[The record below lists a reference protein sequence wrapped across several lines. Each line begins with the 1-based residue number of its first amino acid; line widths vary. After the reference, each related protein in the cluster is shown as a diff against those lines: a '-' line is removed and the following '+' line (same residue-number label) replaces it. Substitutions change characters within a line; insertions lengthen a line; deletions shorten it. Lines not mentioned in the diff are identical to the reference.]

1 MIYIGFDIG
10 SISLKVAVL
19 FERGDEEYFRT
30 LQEGAPETFMS
41 AENGSGPDAP
51 GGENGHL
58 IAVSRYSRTRGEPV
72 RALHTLFTELF
83 THVPVSRIGGV
94 RGTGM
99 GGKLAASLIGAKCEN
114 EFLAIARG
122 IGFLHPDVSTVFEMG
137 GETSKLIN
145 LERDESGTV
154 GIQDYSTNGDCA
166 AGTGSFMDQQA
177 KRLGY
182 EIEDVGQIVMT
193 AKKTSKIAG
202 RCSVFAKSD
211 MIHVQQKGDQPPEI
225 LKGLCEAVVRNF
237 KSAIAKGKAVT
248 PKVAMLGGV
257 AKNKGVVSAMKRAF
271 ELSDGD
277 FIIPPY
283 HSWVGAIGC
292 AKAALDDREAAGTF
306 DTKAL
311 QKYLDEK
318 AADFSTSERLSLENV
333 ILLRDRIPPYEFEK
347 RDGVIDTFLGIDI
360 GSVSTNLALIDQDTN
375 LIKGIYL
382 KTDGRPIQA
391 VNKGLSE
398 IREELGQRVRIMGVG
413 TTGSGREL
421 IGKLIGAD
429 SINDEITAHK
439 TGALHTGRKYLG
451 LEVDTI
457 FDIGGQ
463 DSKYI
468 SLEKGVVVDFHMNE
482 ACAAGTG
489 SFLEEQAEKLGV
501 NIIGEFQ
508 QIALSSET
516 PIHLGERCTVFME
529 KDVNV
534 CLQQGALRKDVIAG
548 LAYSIVYN
556 YINRVVKGRKIGNVV
571 FFQGGTAYNDSVAAA
586 FGVVLGKEGK
596 KIIVPPHSGILGAYG
611 EALLTKELIQFTGK
625 KTTFRGYDLEKINY
639 SIREVTCKAC
649 TNYCDVQIFEVE
661 NEKTY
666 WGDKCSYKFRKAAK
680 VDRAPVIKDLFK
692 IREEFLLE
700 GWEKDKGEGPRF
712 GIARSMY
719 FFDRFPFWYTFL
731 KELGFSIV
739 LSDPTNKKIKVTSLE
754 TCVAD
759 PCYPKKV
766 AHGHIQDL
774 IEKGVDYI
782 LSPNIIDAETTDYR
796 TESYLCIWGQSL
808 PFVLNHVPVYRSI
821 RDKFVIPTLHFRL
834 GKERV
839 KGELKEMVKKYQ
851 LGKRALRYCDA
862 AAEKAFE
869 AQGRFDAQV
878 LAAGQEA
885 LETLEKTGEQGI
897 VFIGRTYNMYDKEV
911 NLNVPGKLRTD
922 YGVNV
927 IPMDFLPT
935 QGIDISDINSNM
947 FWNYGRKI
955 LAAARFVSTKPYLQM
970 IYFTNFKCGPD
981 SFIKHFTPLASK
993 KPYLTL
999 QLDEHGAD
1007 AGTMTRVEAYLDSK
1021 GFLRWWSQE
1030 RTA

>member
-1 MIYIGFDIG
+1 MIYLGFDIG

-19 FERGDEEYFRT
+19 FEKEDDCHYRK
-30 LQEGAPETFMS
+30 LLEGAPQTFFS
-41 AENGSGPDAP
+41 AENG
-51 GGENGHL
+51 GEHAGCR
-58 IAVSRYSRTRGEPV
+58 ISVSRYSRTRGEPI
-72 RALHTLFTELF
+72 RALHSLLTELF
-83 THVPVSRIGGV
+83 AHVPVERVGGV

-99 GGKLAASLIGAKCEN
+99 GGRLAASLMSAVYEN
-114 EFLAIARG
+114 EFLGIARG

-145 LERDESGTV
+145 LERDDSGFV

-182 EIEDVGQIVMT
+182 EIEEVGDIVMT

-237 KSAIAKGKAVT
+237 KGSIAKGKKIT
-248 PKVAMLGGV
+248 PRVVMLGGV
-257 AKNKGVVSAMKRAF
+257 SMNKGVVSAMKKAF
-271 ELSDGD
+271 ELSDAD
-277 FIIPPY
+277 FVIPPY
-283 HSWVGAIGC
+283 YAWIGAIGS
-292 AKAALDDREAAGTF
+292 AKAALDAKHAAGQF
-306 DTKAL
+306 DTGAL
-311 QKYLDEK
+311 RKYLDEQV
-318 AADFSTSERLSLENV
+318 ADFPTSERLSLANV
-333 ILLRDRIPPYEFEK
+333 TLLRDRIPPYELEGK
-347 RDGVIDTFLGIDI
+347 PEVIDAFLGIDI
-360 GSVSTNLALIDQDTN
+360 GSVSTNLALIDQDDN

-391 VNKGLSE
+391 VNKGLQE
-398 IREELGQRVRIMGVG
+398 IREELGDRVRILGVG

-439 TGALHTGRKYLG
+439 TGALFSGRKYLG

-556 YINRVVKGRKIGNVV
+556 YINRVVKGRKIGDVV

-586 FGVVLGKEGK
+586 FGVVLGREGK
-596 KIIVPPHSGILGAYG
+596 KIIVPPHNGILGAYG
-611 EALLTKELIQFTGK
+611 EALLTKELIRFTGK
-625 KTTFRGYDLEKINY
+625 ETTFRGYDIENIDY
-639 SIREVTCKAC
+639 TIREITCKAC
-649 TNYCDVQIFEVE
+649 TNFCDVQVFEVE

-680 VDRAPVIKDLFK
+680 VERAPVITDLFK
-692 IREEFLLE
+692 LREEFLLD
-700 GWEKDKGEGPRF
+700 GWESDRGEGPRF
-712 GIARSMY
+712 GVARSMY
-719 FFDRFPFWYTFL
+719 FYDRFPFWYTFL

-739 LSDPTNKKIKVTSLE
+739 LSDPTNKKIKIASLE

-759 PCYPKKV
+759 PCFPKKV

-782 LSPNIIDAETTDYR
+782 LSPNIIDAETSDYR

-808 PFVLNHVPVYRSI
+808 PFVLNHVPAYRSI
-821 RDKFVIPTLHFRL
+821 RDKFVIPTVHFRL
-834 GKERV
+834 GEERV
-839 KGELKEMVKKYQ
+839 KKELLEMVKKYG
-851 LGKRALRYCDA
+851 LGKEAVRRCEA
-862 AAEKAFE
+862 AATKAFE
-869 AQGRFDAQV
+869 AQRRFGDRVQ
-878 LAAGQEA
+878 AAGQEA
-885 LETLEKTGEQGI
+885 LATLERTGEQGI
-897 VFIGRTYNMYDKEV
+897 VFIGRAYNIYDKEV
-911 NLNVPGKLRTD
+911 NLNVPGKLRTE

-935 QGIDISDINSNM
+935 QGIDITDINSNM

-955 LAAARFVSTKPYLQM
+955 LATARFVSSKPYLQM

-981 SFIKHFTPLASK
+981 SFIKHFAPLAAN